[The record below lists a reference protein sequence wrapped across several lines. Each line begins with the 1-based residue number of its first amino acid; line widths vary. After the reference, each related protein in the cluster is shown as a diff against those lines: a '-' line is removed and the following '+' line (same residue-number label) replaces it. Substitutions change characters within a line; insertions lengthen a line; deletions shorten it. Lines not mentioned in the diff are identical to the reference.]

1 MLEVFSK
8 DRETDFEFFRFTN
21 GHVNYLTKNIYDM
34 DEQDIDFYCGL
45 PSGTILIDNEPIDV
59 DNVSSEEIKQIKAI
73 MNSLKSKV
81 YIYKKNYKPVYMKVV
96 SEDMNNVNV
105 VEVPDWRHFKEWT
118 HITGFEYLQN
128 FMNEY
133 KNTNKKIFRF

>member
-34 DEQDIDFYCGL
+34 DEQEIDFYCGL

-59 DNVSSEEIKQIKAI
+59 DNVSSSTTTLASPPTLI
-73 MNSLKSKV
+73 L
-81 YIYKKNYKPVYMKVV
+81 
-96 SEDMNNVNV
+96 SEQSNISISY
-105 VEVPDWRHFKEWT
+105 WT
-118 HITGFEYLQN
+118 
-128 FMNEY
+128 
-133 KNTNKKIFRF
+133 